1 MRIFAPTTTPYETRS
16 HSMLTHRK
24 PWLWMH
30 HRSLLI
36 AFVIAILALVFYG
49 GVSLGVSIAISE
61 LLDRELDSNH
71 ALPLEARNYIG
82 EYYAWSTGRRGGIR
96 QRLAEYKPYVPDER
110 WNRNIIQS
118 WKTPITTSDGFFE
131 SWERHNPNFKH
142 ILFNDTSENAR
153 IVKISGNHLPE
164 INRTYSELLHK
175 KVVLRSDFFRY
186 VVIWADG
193 GIWAD
198 VDTWAQRPF
207 DAWISLA
214 SPAEGPHQSLA
225 SLESNVGMIV
235 GLECV
240 LGEGGQWT
248 SLAQYIFAAKQG
260 HPVLLETIARIVEK
274 AGDIAIHLDSVD
286 ELRNREVLGMTGP
299 EIFTDLIAEW
309 IKKEWDASFN
319 YKRDWRNLSNP
330 VLFGDI
336 LVLPV
341 WAFGSG
347 VGLPNTFG
355 WDDPRIC
362 AGHRFLGSWVVE
374 GLW

>member
-1 MRIFAPTTTPYETRS
+1 
-16 HSMLTHRK
+16 MLTHRK
-24 PWLWMH
+24 PWLWMY

-36 AFVIAILALVFYG
+36 VFVVAILALVFYG

-61 LLDRELDSNH
+61 LLGREVDSNH
-71 ALPLEARNYIG
+71 ALPLEARNHLDD
-82 EYYAWSTGRRGGIR
+82 YYAWPAGHGGGIR
-96 QRLAEYKPYVPDER
+96 KRLAEYKPYIPGER

-153 IVKISGNHLPE
+153 ILEISGNHLPE

-175 KVVLRSDFFRY
+175 KIVLRSDFFRY

-214 SPAEGPHQSLA
+214 VPPEAPRQSLA
-225 SLESNVGMIV
+225 SLESSVGMIV

-260 HPVLLETIARIVEK
+260 HPVLLEIIARIVEK
-274 AGDIAIHLDSVD
+274 AGDIAIHLDSVE

-309 IKKEWDASFN
+309 IKKQWDASFN
-319 YKRDWRNLSNP
+319 YKRDWRNMSNP
-330 VLFGDI
+330 ILFGDI

-347 VGLPNTFG
+347 VGMPNTFG